1 MNEQTNEECE
11 RARDCC
17 QAWAPRDAVATRT
30 SDAAKNRLDASL
42 AQNTTPAPTAV
53 HSPAAT
59 VNPKASPTLPVAT
72 ICACEA
78 YSESVAGSKWSSL
91 GCPSHHA
98 PVLPPVRL
106 QRVIYAFTET
116 PYTSYRPSLLGSGS
130 ALRRREEIRGS
141 CSPPALSTSLDRSIP
156 YKVHGILVVR
166 RAIGQRGNKWGDQ
179 F

>member
-72 ICACEA
+72 ICAREA
-78 YSESVAGSKWSSL
+78 LSESVAGSKWSSL
-91 GCPSHHA
+91 GYQPNHA
-98 PVLPPVRL
+98 PVLQPIRL
-106 QRVIYAFTET
+106 QRVICVNRDALHVLYTLPPRVRECVKET
-116 PYTSYRPSLLGSGS
+116 RRDSRELFATGSLY
-130 ALRRREEIRGS
+130 
-141 CSPPALSTSLDRSIP
+141 LS
-156 YKVHGILVVR
+156 
-166 RAIGQRGNKWGDQ
+166 
-179 F
+179 